1 MLCSRCS
8 EHVEP
13 VVVFDIDGTL
23 ADYHTAFYNFCVTYW
38 DLSRPYQ
45 EVCSWDGSGD
55 FENYIGITKDQYRE
69 AKLAYRQG
77 GSKRSLYAYSGL
89 LAEAIK
95 LQCVAEL
102 WVATT
107 RPWNSLSNI
116 DPDTQ
121 EWLRRNSLKPKGLL
135 YGETKYQQLL
145 EAVDKDRIVACIE
158 DLPDQFDMAAGLG
171 LPVIQIMRNHNM
183 APQCE
188 RAPRGTVTIV
198 AAWVQDRLDQ
208 WRQEH
213 RS

>member
-1 MLCSRCS
+1 MLCSKCS

-38 DLSRPYQ
+38 DLPRPYQ
-45 EVCSWDGSGD
+45 EVCGWDGNGD
-55 FENYIGITKDQYRE
+55 FEEYIGITKAQYRE

-77 GSKRSLYAYSGL
+77 GSKRSLSAYPGL
-89 LAEAIK
+89 LAEALT
-95 LQCVAEL
+95 LQYQAEL

-158 DLPDQFDMAAGLG
+158 DLPDQFDMAAGLD

-183 APQCE
+183 APHCE
-188 RAPRGTVTIV
+188 RTPRGTVTIV